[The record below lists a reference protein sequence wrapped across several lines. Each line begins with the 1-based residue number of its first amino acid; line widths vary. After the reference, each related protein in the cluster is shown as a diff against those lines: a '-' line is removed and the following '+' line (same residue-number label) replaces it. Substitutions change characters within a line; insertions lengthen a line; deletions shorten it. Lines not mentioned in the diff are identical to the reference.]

1 MISITNLCKRFN
13 GAPALDGVSLDI
25 AQGELLALLGPSGS
39 GKTTLL
45 RIIAGLEQADQGS
58 LFIDGRN
65 ALPVPPR
72 ARGIGFVFQ
81 HFALFRHMT
90 AADNIAF
97 GLTVRPRAQRPSRAA
112 IAGRVAELLSLVQLE
127 GLGARFP
134 GELSGG
140 QRQRVALARALAVEP
155 KLLLLDEPFGALD
168 AKVRVELRHWLR
180 QLHDR
185 LRLTT
190 IFVTHDQEEA
200 LELADRVA
208 ILNVGR
214 IEQVGRP
221 REVYDRP
228 GSAFVMEFLG
238 EVNKLPCQVAA
249 GRAVLGKEGGP
260 SVDAGTL
267 PAGPAVAYVRPHEVE
282 LDPRNPVGACE
293 TIVRSLSVI
302 GPRTRLHLE
311 FGGKLIEVDADR
323 AQVDALALT
332 AGMTVRIRF
341 KMVRLFTTSPSGM
354 GYWSGLN
361 GTAWQA
367 PIEGIKRSPPYS
379 RVQ

>member
-1 MISITNLCKRFN
+1 MISVTNLRKQFN
-13 GAPALDGVSLDI
+13 GAAALDGISLDI
-25 AQGELLALLGPSGS
+25 GQGELLALLGPSGS

-45 RIIAGLEQADQGS
+45 RIIAGLEQADRGT
-58 LFIDGRN
+58 LFIDGQD

-97 GLTVRPRAQRPSRAA
+97 GLTVKPRAQRPSRKA
-112 IAGRVAELLSLVQLE
+112 IADRVQELLSLVQLE

-134 GELSGG
+134 SELSGG
-140 QRQRVALARALAVEP
+140 QRQRIALARALAVEP

-180 QLHDR
+180 ELHDR
-185 LRLTT
+185 LGLTT

-208 ILNVGR
+208 ILNAGR

-238 EVNKLPCQVAA
+238 EVNKLQCHIAA
-249 GRAVLGKEGGP
+249 GRAVLGKQGGP

-267 PAGPAVAYVRPHEVE
+267 PAGPAVAYVRPHEIE
-282 LDPRNPVGACE
+282 LDPKTPVGACD
-293 TIVRSLSVI
+293 TVVRSLSVI

-311 FGGKLIEVDADR
+311 LGGKLIEADADR

-341 KMVRLFTTSPSGM
+341 KMVRLYTTSPSGM
-354 GYWSGLN
+354 GYWRGSD
-361 GTAWQA
+361 GTTGQA
-367 PIEGIKRSPPYS
+367 PIENIRRSLPYS
-379 RVQ
+379 RVG